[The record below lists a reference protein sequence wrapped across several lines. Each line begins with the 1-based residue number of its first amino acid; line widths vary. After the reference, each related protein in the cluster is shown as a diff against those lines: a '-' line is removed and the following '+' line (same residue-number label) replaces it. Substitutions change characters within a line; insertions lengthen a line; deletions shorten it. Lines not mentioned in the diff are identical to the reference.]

1 MLIGLIIQQNMMCAQ
16 DMPDGTVSGDDQLAE
31 QDTCQGDSGS
41 PMILPSK
48 KGDWEQDLQV
58 GVGTLLG
65 DTCFSALIQYVLLIL
80 FCVFAVPNCTI
91 QVSWGIG

>member
-1 MLIGLIIQQNMMCAQ
+1 MMCAQ

-41 PMILPSK
+41 PMILPSR

-58 GVGTLLG
+58 GVG
-65 DTCFSALIQYVLLIL
+65 
-80 FCVFAVPNCTI
+80 VFLHL
-91 QVSWGIG
+91 